1 MRKEPKSSPTES
13 PLLFEI
19 DPEPLE
25 ETLTALGGIPLVV
38 QAFRS
43 LGLPQ
48 SVKDQVG
55 VKEGERGYDEAT
67 FVESFVILH
76 AAGGECPEDFKR
88 LREDAGLA
96 EMLGHELPS
105 PAAALQFLYAFH
117 QEAKIEEAQ
126 QRRLP
131 GEIAYIPEETRPLE
145 GLGRVNRDLVQ
156 RCGERCP
163 DQRIAT
169 VDQDATIIASHKRE
183 AKATYEGERGYQ
195 PMLAVWAETG
205 LVLAD
210 EFRDGN
216 VPAMMEPLH
225 VAQSAFAALPGTVR
239 EYYYRGDSACHEKG
253 LVNWLRNEQRQGG
266 PPGRIGFALSARM
279 SEALH
284 AAIQA
289 VPEAEWQ
296 PYGDPQAEEIRA
308 CADVPFVPGEKAEK
322 KDTQPLRYVAIRIR
336 KPQGELF
343 DDGSRVRH
351 FAVLSN
357 RWELKAAALIAWHR
371 EKAGTI
377 ELVHDVI
384 KNELGGGVLPSK
396 YFGANAAWLRLAV
409 IAHNVLTALK
419 RLALP
424 AELLTARPKRLRFL
438 FFHMP
443 GRLVHHAR
451 RLLLRLA
458 GVAERI
464 AAYREG
470 LRLLSLPT

>member
-1 MRKEPKSSPTES
+1 
-13 PLLFEI
+13 
-19 DPEPLE
+19 
-25 ETLTALGGIPLVV
+25 VV

-48 SVKDQVG
+48 SVQDHVC
-55 VKEGERGYDEAT
+55 VKERERGYDEAT
-67 FVESFVILH
+67 FVESFVILN

-88 LREDAGLA
+88 LREDVSLT
-96 EMLGHELPS
+96 EMLGHEVPS
-105 PAAALQFLYAFH
+105 PTATLQFLYAFH
-117 QEAKIEEAQ
+117 AEAKIEEAQ

-131 GEIAYIPEETRPLE
+131 GEIAYIPEEPPALE

-169 VDQDATIIASHKRE
+169 VDQDATIIASRKRE
-183 AKATYEGERGYQ
+183 AKPTYEGERGYQ
-195 PMLAVWAETG
+195 PMLAVWAETS
-205 LVLAD
+205 LVLAE

-216 VPAMMEPLH
+216 VPAMMAPLN
-225 VAQSAFAALPGTVR
+225 VAQAAFAALPGTVR
-239 EYYYRGDSACHEKG
+239 EYYYRGDSACHQKG
-253 LVNWLRNEQRQGG
+253 LVNWLRNEKREGG
-266 PPGRIGFALSARM
+266 PQGRIGFALSARM
-279 SEALH
+279 GEALH

-289 VPEAEWQ
+289 VPEAKWQ
-296 PYGDPQAEEIRA
+296 PYSNPQAEEIREW
-308 CADVPFVPGEKAEK
+308 ADVPFVPG
-322 KDTQPLRYVAIRIR
+322 
-336 KPQGELF
+336 
-343 DDGSRVRH
+343 
-351 FAVLSN
+351 
-357 RWELKAAALIAWHR
+357 

-384 KNELGGGVLPSK
+384 KDELSGGVLPSK
-396 YFGANAAWLRLAV
+396 YFGAHADWLRLAV

-438 FFHMP
+438 FFNMP

-451 RLLLRLA
+451 RLLLRVA

-470 LRLLSLPT
+470 LRLLPLPS